1 MSRTLVTQNTR
12 VVMTEQ
18 KKILLYIKV
27 DSFIEGLFPF
37 ETDDMTNLLLYFFNQ
52 PEAKAVSVLLLSI
65 IILPLSAFS
74 ILYVPHFIWLFI
86 RSSYILSALYLVGVY
101 FVTRWFAR
109 GGQYDALKTKNLSG
123 KTYLITGSA
132 GGIGKQTALELAKC
146 GAKVILFAR
155 PSNLQQTID
164 DVKKVARDNKLVSG
178 YPIDLSDLISIE
190 KGIEQYKIKEGE

>member
-1 MSRTLVTQNTR
+1 
-12 VVMTEQ
+12 
-18 KKILLYIKV
+18 
-27 DSFIEGLFPF
+27 
-37 ETDDMTNLLLYFFNQ
+37 MTNLLLYFFSQ
-52 PEAKAVSVLLLSI
+52 PEAKALSVLLFSI

-74 ILYVPHFIWLFI
+74 ILYVPHFIWLYI
-86 RSSYILSALYLVGVY
+86 RSSYIFSALYLAGIC

-132 GGIGKQTALELAKC
+132 GGIGKETALELAKC

-178 YPIDLSDLISIE
+178 YPLDLSDLISIE
-190 KGIEQYKIKEGE
+190 KGFKQYKINEGE